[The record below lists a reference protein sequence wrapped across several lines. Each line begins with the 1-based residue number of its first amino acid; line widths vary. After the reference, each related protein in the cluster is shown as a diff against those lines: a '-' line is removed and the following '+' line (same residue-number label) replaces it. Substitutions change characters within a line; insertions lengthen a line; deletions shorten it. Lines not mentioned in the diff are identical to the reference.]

1 MIGYICTLTDA
12 SYSSRIEHTVT
23 HINFLTKEDLF
34 NVCANET
41 KDLYNVR
48 ANETKDLY
56 NVCAIETEVL
66 ALETSLHNF
75 TNVFI
80 IQQNK
85 NLNVI
90 IFADRKAELETMSN
104 KYPEK
109 YQQWLF

>member
-1 MIGYICTLTDA
+1 M
-12 SYSSRIEHTVT
+12 
-23 HINFLTKEDLF
+23 
-34 NVCANET
+34 
-41 KDLYNVR
+41 
-48 ANETKDLY
+48 
-56 NVCAIETEVL
+56 L